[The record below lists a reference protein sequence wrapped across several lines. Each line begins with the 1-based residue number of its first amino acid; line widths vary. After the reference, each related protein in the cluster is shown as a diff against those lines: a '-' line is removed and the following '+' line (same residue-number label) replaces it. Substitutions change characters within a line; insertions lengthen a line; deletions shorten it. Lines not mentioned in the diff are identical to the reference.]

1 MQTEMILDNCEAA
14 SPPFRGRRGRFT
26 AVVDCN
32 SFYCS
37 AERVFRPD
45 LWDKPV
51 VVLSNNDGCIV
62 SRSDE
67 AKKFGV
73 EMAGPY
79 FKAKPL
85 IEEHGIEVFSSNY
98 NLYGDMSW
106 RVMETLRM
114 LVGKENVEVYSVD
127 EAFID
132 LSEFSPGSLYDVA
145 MN

>member
-1 MQTEMILDNCEAA
+1 MQIETIPNNHDAKV
-14 SPPFRGRRGRFT
+14 PPLGGGGGFT

-45 LWDKPV
+45 LHKKPV

-67 AKKFGV
+67 SKAVGV
-73 EMAGPY
+73 GMADPY
-79 FKAKPL
+79 FKSKEI
-85 IEEHGIEVFSSNY
+85 IEKNNIEVFSSNY

-106 RVMETLRM
+106 RVMETLRIIM
-114 LVGKENVEVYSVD
+114 GQENVEVYSVVD
-127 EAFID
+127 PD
-132 LSEFSPGSLYDVA
+132 QVRR
-145 MN
+145 